1 MIHSHPLYAGSFRG
15 LQLVLILILKPE
27 LDSES
32 EDKVLDRLHELGI
45 NAQLVRTSGRAV
57 VVLKSDVSK
66 EPNHRFTQIEGVV
79 KAVRL
84 GAGYS
89 LAASIKDKSVAIS
102 ASAAGKSLKPSFIG
116 TGHMPLVMAG
126 PCSVESAE
134 HILEVAASVK
144 DAGASVLRAGAF
156 KPRTSP
162 YEFQGLKEEG
172 LEYLKEASKVTGLPI
187 VTEVLSPEKVET
199 VAEFADIL
207 QIGTRNMYNYEL
219 LREAGRL
226 RRPVLLKRGMSAT
239 IDELL
244 YAAEYILKEG
254 NDQVI
259 LCERGIRTFESRLRN
274 TLDLSAV
281 PLLKSLSGLPV
292 VVDPS
297 HATGSRAMVR
307 PMARAAIACGA
318 DGLLLEVHDRPDQSI
333 SDAEQAIDPGEL
345 AAVVKDMVAIVLALG
360 LGAGSEDSE
369 ESAVE
374 ENALFASVRSLSE
387 SI

>member
-1 MIHSHPLYAGSFRG
+1 M
-15 LQLVLILILKPE
+15 ILILKPE

-32 EDKVLDRLHELGI
+32 EDRVLDRLHELGI

-57 VVLKSDVSK
+57 IVLKSDVSE

-84 GAGYS
+84 AAGYS
-89 LAASIKDKSVAIS
+89 LASSIKDKSVAIS
-102 ASAAGKSLKPSFIG
+102 ASASGKSLKPSFIG

-144 DAGASVLRAGAF
+144 EAGASVLRAGAF

-172 LEYLKEASKVTGLPI
+172 LEYLKEASKRTGLPI
-187 VTEVLSPEKVET
+187 VTEVLSPDKVET

-226 RRPVLLKRGMSAT
+226 GRPVLLKRGMSAT
-239 IDELL
+239 IDEFL

-254 NDQVI
+254 NEQLI
-259 LCERGIRTFESRLRN
+259 LCERGIRTFENRLRN

-307 PMARAAIACGA
+307 PMSRAAIACGA

-360 LGAGSEDSE
+360 LGAGSGDSE

>member
-1 MIHSHPLYAGSFRG
+1 M
-15 LQLVLILILKPE
+15 ILILKPE

-32 EDKVLDRLHELGI
+32 EDRVLDRLHELGI

-57 VVLKSDVSK
+57 VVLKSDVTE

-84 GAGYS
+84 SPGYS
-89 LAASIKDKSVAIS
+89 LASSIKNKSIS
-102 ASAAGKSLKPSFIG
+102 IVASAAGYSKKQSLIG
-116 TGHMPLVMAG
+116 SGHMPLVMAG

-134 HILEVAASVK
+134 QILEVAVAVK

-172 LEYLKEASKVTGLPI
+172 LEYLKEASKQTGLPI
-187 VTEVLSPEKVET
+187 VTEVLSPDKVET

-226 RRPVLLKRGMSAT
+226 GRPVLLKRGMSAT

-244 YAAEYILKEG
+244 YAAEYVLKEG
-254 NDQVI
+254 NEQVI

-297 HATGSRAMVR
+297 HATGLRAMVR

-318 DGLLLEVHDRPDQSI
+318 DGLLLEVHDRPEQSI

-345 AAVVKDMVAIVLALG
+345 ASVVKDMVSIVLALG
-360 LGAGSEDSE
+360 LGAGSGDSE
-369 ESAVE
+369 ESAGE
-374 ENALFASVRSLSE
+374 EDALGAVAPCASVRTLSE